1 MTQCFWPCTVGNWH
15 LSSPLCWWNLILY
28 QTWSKQ
34 RIHFNHQKTMVFWMH
49 SLWIVWY
56 SLSLILFWKMDA
68 RQELERWFWSQKMEQ
83 VFFHVKKN
91 AMLDLYIY
99 IYLIHPR
106 RFTWNWV
113 MSPVYFLCLKAIAI
127 SNSTSPSHLWDVD
140 VDGLGSNWQ
149 TCMKKWMVGTY
160 KLHNITPSLPES
172 LTVGLMKIGLKAP
185 KWKDH
190 LPPNHPFSVL

>member
-56 SLSLILFWKMDA
+56 SLSHSLLEDGCPARIGKMILISKNGT
-68 RQELERWFWSQKMEQ
+68 R
-83 VFFHVKKN
+83 VFSREKKR
-91 AMLDLYIY
+91 DVGSIYIY

-127 SNSTSPSHLWDVD
+127 SNSTSPSHLWDVA

-149 TCMKKWMVGTY
+149 TCMNKWLEPTNY
-160 KLHNITPSLPES
+160 ITSLRHS
-172 LTVGLMKIGLKAP
+172 LS
-185 KWKDH
+185 H
-190 LPPNHPFSVL
+190 